1 MEMTKMEMKLDRH
14 LLRKWRETRAW
25 SQEHLAAL
33 AGLSLR
39 TIQRIE
45 ADGRAS
51 AETRMALAAAFNVD
65 VATLTAPE
73 TVPDSAAERLRWRLS
88 VSSKRDA
95 LGIFLCWSICAFAAD
110 SSS

>member
-51 AETRMALAAAFNVD
+51 AEHAWRWRRHL
-65 VATLTAPE
+65 TLT
-73 TVPDSAAERLRWRLS
+73 WR
-88 VSSKRDA
+88 R
-95 LGIFLCWSICAFAAD
+95 
-110 SSS
+110 